1 MEGSDQEDIKQKSE
15 ALMKASHKLAEQM
28 YAKTGGPGAGG
39 AGPEA
44 GPGPGAGAGPG
55 EKAKKPEEEV
65 VEAEFEEVK

>member
-1 MEGSDQEDIKQKSE
+1 
-15 ALMKASHKLAEQM
+15 MKASHKLAEQM
-28 YAKTGGPGAGG
+28 YAKTGGPGAG

-44 GPGPGAGAGPG
+44 GPGAGPGQGQG

>member
-1 MEGSDQEDIKQKSE
+1 IKQRSE
-15 ALMKASHKLAEQM
+15 ELMRASHKLAEQM
-28 YAKTGGPGAGG
+28 YAKTGAG

-44 GPGPGAGAGPG
+44 GPGPGPGPHE